1 MILKCILFLAAAFLL
16 ANCCAA
22 GIGCAPPPGAS
33 LAWGGPGARPLDD
46 SEVVEPHRRKH
57 PRATRQIA
65 PGPLDTAAGSNA
77 KPQPKDSWEQQQAAD
92 QADEARLK
100 GKLTICR
107 ACVAGEPARDEASG
121 SVTR

>member
-1 MILKCILFLAAAFLL
+1 MISKCILFLAVTLLL
-16 ANCCAA
+16 ANCCAV

-46 SEVVEPHRRKH
+46 SEVVEPHHRKH

-65 PGPLDTAAGSNA
+65 PGALDTAAGSNA